1 MNYLFSLFNF
11 VRIWTFIF
19 FQRRESGKDNIISLL
34 HYFLQSLRKDPLE
47 EEAYKEA
54 FSVITVPP
62 SMIVRRLASAIE

>member
-1 MNYLFSLFNF
+1 MNYLFSLL
-11 VRIWTFIF
+11 VRTWTFIF
-19 FQRRESGKDNIISLL
+19 FQRRESSKDDIQL

-62 SMIVRRLASAIE
+62 SMIVRRLATAIE